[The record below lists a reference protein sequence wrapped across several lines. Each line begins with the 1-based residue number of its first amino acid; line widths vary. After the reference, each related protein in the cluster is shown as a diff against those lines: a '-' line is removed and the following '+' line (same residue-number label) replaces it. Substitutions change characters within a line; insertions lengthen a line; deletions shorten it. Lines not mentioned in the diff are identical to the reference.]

1 MGETGCFTRATEM
14 ALVLGFAA
22 LGATLLG
29 GAFAL
34 RYQDKLHL
42 ILGFSA
48 GAVLGVALFD
58 LLPEAFKLAGKHYA
72 EATVTLFVAIGFFTF
87 MFLNRVL
94 LLHPEDEEHA
104 VHEHHRQGTLGA
116 ASLSLHS
123 FLDGVA
129 IGLAFQV
136 STTVGAVVAAAVLAH
151 DFSDGIN
158 TVTVILKNRGKG
170 LRALRWLLLDAIAPL
185 LGVLSTYLFTLSE
198 AALGIVLSVFCGFF
212 LYIGASDLLPES
224 HHRHPKVLTGLMNI
238 AGAAV
243 IWVAIHFASI

>member
-1 MGETGCFTRATEM
+1 V
-14 ALVLGFAA
+14 ALALGFAA

-58 LLPEAFKLAGKHYA
+58 LLPESISLAGKHYA
-72 EATVTLFVAIGFFTF
+72 AATVTLFVAAGFF
-87 MFLNRVL
+87 MFLFLSRVL
-94 LLHPEDEEHA
+94 LLHPEDEAHTDDHGHA
-104 VHEHHRQGTLGA
+104 HRQGTLGA

-123 FLDGVA
+123 FLDGVG
-129 IGLAFQV
+129 IGLAFKV
-136 STTVGAVVAAAVLAH
+136 STTVGVVVAAAVLAH

-158 TVTVILKNRGKG
+158 TVSVILKNRGKG
-170 LRALRWLLLDAIAPL
+170 IRALKWLLLDAVAPL
-185 LGVLSTYLFTLSE
+185 LGVASTYLFTLSD
-198 AALGIVLSVFCGFF
+198 AQLGIVLSVFCGFF

-224 HHRHPKVLTGLMNI
+224 HHRHPKVLTGVMNI
-238 AGAAV
+238 VGATV
-243 IWVAIHFASI
+243 IWLAIHFASI

>member
-1 MGETGCFTRATEM
+1 M
-14 ALVLGFAA
+14 ALILGFAA

-29 GAFAL
+29 GLFAL

-58 LLPEAFKLAGKHYA
+58 LLPESFDLTRKEYA
-72 EATVTLFVAIGFFTF
+72 VPTVTLFVAIGFFTF

-94 LLHPEDEEHA
+94 LLHPEDAEHA
-104 VHEHHRQGTLGA
+104 EYGHRRRGTFGA

-123 FLDGVA
+123 VLDGVG
-129 IGLAFQV
+129 IGLAFKV
-136 STTVGAVVAAAVLAH
+136 STTVGAIVAVAVLAH

-158 TVTVILKNRGKG
+158 TVSVILRNRGQG
-170 LRALRWLLLDAIAPL
+170 VRALKWLLLDAAAPA
-185 LGVLSTYLFTLSE
+185 LGVASTYFFTLSD
-198 AALGIVLSVFCGFF
+198 AQLGILLSLFCGFF

-224 HHRHPKVLTGLMNI
+224 HHRHPKILTGLMNI
-238 AGAAV
+238 LGATV
-243 IWVAIHFASI
+243 IWLAIHFA